1 MSNNSY
7 EHVDHP
13 KHYNNFSM
21 EVIDMMQVIWGTEK
35 TIAFCEMN
43 AFKYKMRMGDKP
55 NQPLEQDAKKAK
67 WYLDKANELKRYLDS
82 NK

>member
-1 MSNNSY
+1 MGNNSY